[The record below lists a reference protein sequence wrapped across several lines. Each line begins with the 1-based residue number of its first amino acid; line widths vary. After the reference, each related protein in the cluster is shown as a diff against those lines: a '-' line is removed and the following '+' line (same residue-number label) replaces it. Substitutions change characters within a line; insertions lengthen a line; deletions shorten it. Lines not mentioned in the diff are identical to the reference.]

1 MMAALVMAG
10 LSLSSSVP
18 EPAAACSCV
27 DLHEQVDLEL
37 VGIEAVDGGSVD
49 EEAAFWPSEA
59 RLVRSSTEDVFD
71 SEALTISLQR
81 RSVP

>member
-1 MMAALVMAG
+1 MMGALVMAG
-10 LSLSSSVP
+10 LSLSGSVP

-27 DLHEQVDLEL
+27 ELQEQVDLEL

-59 RLVRSSTEDVFD
+59 RLVRTSTDEAFD
-71 SEALTISLQR
+71 SEPLTISLQR